1 MNILLKPINM
11 RNLKIEA
18 QKLRKYCNQTGRPA
32 MDVIRELIQGLPVR
46 PGIASAPHLHECSRW
61 LFLAT
66 GTVSHAGG

>member
-1 MNILLKPINM
+1 
-11 RNLKIEA
+11 
-18 QKLRKYCNQTGRPA
+18 